1 MQTTTSRPW
10 GVQDVF
16 QLSRG
21 TNDSKPDT
29 ARPRTVLR
37 RSERA
42 VYNVREVSEMLS
54 ISLGG
59 TYQLCREGKIPA
71 IKLGG
76 RWVVPKTRFH
86 AWLDNLPTA
95 DPEDD

>member
-1 MQTTTSRPW
+1 MTSRQW
-10 GVQDVF
+10 EVQDVF

-21 TNDSKPDT
+21 PNDSKPGT
-29 ARPRTVLR
+29 ARPRTVLHKPK
-37 RSERA
+37 RA

-71 IKLGG
+71 LKLGG
-76 RWVVPKTRFH
+76 RWVVPKVRFH
-86 AWLDNLPTA
+86 IWLDNLPTA
-95 DPEDD
+95 NPEDD

>member
-1 MQTTTSRPW
+1 MTSQQW

-21 TNDSKPDT
+21 LNDSKPGT
-29 ARPRTVLR
+29 VRSRTVFR
-37 RSERA
+37 KPERA

-71 IKLGG
+71 LKLGG
-76 RWVVPKTRFH
+76 RWVVPKARFH
-86 AWLDNLPTA
+86 IWLDNLPTA